1 MRTGD
6 IPFQFNISLVLK
18 ALVRRPDALPSA
30 IRLDLPFLSVLV
42 SPSSIDVSLARDLL
56 VRMRDR
62 RVLDAQE
69 CCDGCIADALTSLQQ
84 IRGILLDLQ
93 IQLRDADESAL
104 SPLVELMAV
113 GIRQFL
119 TFEQSL
125 RRQAGS
131 LTADERGWET
141 RQIYFDALEQ
151 LRGHLSRCLGQI
163 AVVAGVAEPSDGLL
177 ADYRGPWQIPAYV
190 DPGQLLSDQYVTA
203 PRGDAPN
210 VGR

>member
-131 LTADERGWET
+131 LTADERGWDT
-141 RQIYFDALEQ
+141 PNLFRCARTTSRSPQPVPGPD
-151 LRGHLSRCLGQI
+151 RGSRWRRGAVRRPTGRLSG
-163 AVVAGVAEPSDGLL
+163 PL
-177 ADYRGPWQIPAYV
+177 ANPRLCR
-190 DPGQLLSDQYVTA
+190 PGTA
-203 PRGDAPN
+203 PIGSVCDRPE
-210 VGR
+210 RRRP